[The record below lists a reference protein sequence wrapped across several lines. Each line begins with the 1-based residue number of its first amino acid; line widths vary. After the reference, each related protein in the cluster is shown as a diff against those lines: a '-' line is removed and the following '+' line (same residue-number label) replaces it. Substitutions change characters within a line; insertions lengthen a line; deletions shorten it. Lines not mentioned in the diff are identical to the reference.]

1 MSRFA
6 AQRAHLF
13 VLSVAMIL
21 VGSPAPV
28 VAQVASSA
36 GPTCRDYNIAVAVVD
51 GGPPQSALFGQLCY
65 AGPRIP
71 NTVQLLVHGII
82 TNHLYW
88 DFPLDNFYYSYVRA
102 VTSAGYATFNVDRIG
117 AGASSRPLST
127 TVNLSSG
134 TTALHSLIHSFGR
147 GARWDMSSATCCGW
161 DIHSARC
168 FAWTEVAR
176 YHDVD
181 GLIVTGALHKIS
193 PTFVQNALATASM
206 PASLDA
212 KFEGLGLDPG
222 YLTTIPGTRSSLLF
236 FTPTTDL
243 RVVAMDEANK
253 DTVTLAE
260 LATGLPL
267 VQAPPPDTSPS
278 RQIDVPVLDV
288 IGQRDSDFCAPDAV
302 DCSSV
307 ESVRQVEAPYYSS
320 QAQLRVVVIPATG
333 HALNLHVTA
342 PAWYTVA
349 LAWTLQHLPPR

>member
-134 TTALHSLIHSFGR
+134 TTALHSLIQQLRSGSAVGHVFSHVLWVGHSFG
-147 GARWDMSSATCCGW
+147 AML
-161 DIHSARC
+161 
-168 FAWTEVAR
+168 AWTEVAR

-236 FTPTTDL
+236 FTPTTDP
-243 RVVAMDEANK
+243 RVLAMDEANK

-302 DCSSV
+302 DCSGV

-320 QAQLRVVVIPATG
+320 QASY
-333 HALNLHVTA
+333 ALWSSRRRGT
-342 PAWYTVA
+342 
-349 LAWTLQHLPPR
+349 R